1 MKQTPFTIV
10 LLVACLTGLSCKKG
24 NGDPAPQP
32 PPFLTDLQILRITPE
47 HGPKDTKVTVT
58 FHRYLNAEELPD
70 KLYVG
75 GVLIPFTLPSPPVP
89 HMDFIVPAGMKS
101 GQIQVEWKGK
111 MINGP
116 VLTYDSLYYV
126 STIAGRPGVSG
137 GTDGPAASALF
148 NKPGGVAID
157 KAGNIYVCER
167 WNHRIRKINTA
178 GVVSTLAGNGTA
190 GYAEGQ
196 GTAAR
201 FNEPKD
207 LAVDN
212 NGYVYVTDRSNSA
225 VRKIS
230 PDGTTSTLASGLFD
244 PMGID
249 IDQNGVVYIT
259 AGMKV
264 IKISAAGQVTELAG
278 SGWYGDVDG
287 TGANAQ
293 FSNPND
299 VAINNNGDL
308 FVCDAGSNK
317 IRKVT
322 QAGVVTSFA
331 GTRIVS
337 WGYADGQGAAA
348 RFGNPTSL
356 VADGD
361 NTLYVLEYT
370 NGLVRVITPDAM
382 VGTFA
387 GIYNYFGHQDGLAR
401 KALFHDPLGIATD
414 KKGTF
419 YIADH
424 LNHCIRKISR
434 E

>member
-1 MKQTPFTIV
+1 MRQTPFVIV
-10 LLVACLTGLSCKKG
+10 LLVTCITGLSCKKG
-24 NGDPAPQP
+24 KSDP
-32 PPFLTDLQILRITPE
+32 PPVPELPDPGILRITPD
-47 HGPKDTKVTVT
+47 HGPKDTKVNLA
-58 FHRYLNAEELPD
+58 FNRYLNADELPG

-75 GVLIPFTLPSPPVP
+75 GVLIPFTQPSPPVAYI
-89 HMDFIVPAGMKS
+89 DFIVPAGMKS

-116 VLTYDSLYYV
+116 VFTYDSLYYV
-126 STIAGRPGVSG
+126 STIAGQPGVSG

-148 NKPGGVAID
+148 NKPTGVAID
-157 KAGNIYVCER
+157 KAGNMYVCEA
-167 WNHRIRKINTA
+167 WNHRIRKISTA

-196 GTAAR
+196 GTVAR
-201 FNEPKD
+201 FNEPRD

-212 NGYVYVTDRSNSA
+212 SGYIYVTDRANSA

-230 PDGTTSTLASGLFD
+230 PDGTTSTLASGIFH

-249 IDQNGVVYIT
+249 IGQNGVVYIT
-259 AGMKV
+259 AGMKI
-264 IKISAAGQVTELAG
+264 IKITAAGQVTELAG
-278 SGWYGDVDG
+278 DGYYGDVDG
-287 TGANAQ
+287 TGTNAQ

-299 VAINNNGDL
+299 VTINNNGDL
-308 FVCDAGSNK
+308 FVCDGGSHK

-322 QAGVVTSFA
+322 QTGVVTSFA

-348 RFGNPTSL
+348 RFGSPTSL
-356 VADGD
+356 VTDGD

-370 NGLVRVITPDAM
+370 NGLVRTITPDAM

-387 GIYNYFGHQDGLAR
+387 GAYNFFGHKDGPAR
-401 KALFHDPLGIATD
+401 NAYFNDPLGIATD
-414 KKGTF
+414 KKGSF

-424 LNHCIRKISR
+424 RNHCIRKISR